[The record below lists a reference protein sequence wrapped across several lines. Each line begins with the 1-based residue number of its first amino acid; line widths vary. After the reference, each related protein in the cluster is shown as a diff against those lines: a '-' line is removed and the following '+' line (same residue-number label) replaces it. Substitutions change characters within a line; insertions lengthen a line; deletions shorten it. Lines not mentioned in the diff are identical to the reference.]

1 MPGTKAG
8 AAKAAATNKAKYG
21 ENFYKEIGK
30 KGGSV
35 STPEGGFGSK
45 NIGPDGLTGSE
56 RAKIAGSKGGK
67 ISKRGPAKPK
77 TQVKKPVAVKPKT
90 AEDKLIEDLREYE
103 KHMNEPVKVEK
114 KGFFSR
120 WFGR

>member
-1 MPGTKAG
+1 MSGTKAG
-8 AAKAAATNKAKYG
+8 GQKAALTNKEKYG
-21 ENFYKEIGK
+21 KEFYSEIGR
-30 KGGSV
+30 KGGQKSNN
-35 STPEGGFGSK
+35 GGFASNKVGA
-45 NIGPDGLTGSE
+45 DGLTGSE